1 MILNNTIS
9 LKTNAVCIYIGFI
22 TLRKKVFFVCFFM
35 LLSTFYWS
43 NGSQEY
49 NKLHFKMQS
58 LANLPNVMYIIYL
71 K

>member
-1 MILNNTIS
+1 
-9 LKTNAVCIYIGFI
+9 
-22 TLRKKVFFVCFFM
+22 M

-49 NKLHFKMQS
+49 NNKLHFKMQS

-71 K
+71 KWASLDCLGVLNIQTYWER